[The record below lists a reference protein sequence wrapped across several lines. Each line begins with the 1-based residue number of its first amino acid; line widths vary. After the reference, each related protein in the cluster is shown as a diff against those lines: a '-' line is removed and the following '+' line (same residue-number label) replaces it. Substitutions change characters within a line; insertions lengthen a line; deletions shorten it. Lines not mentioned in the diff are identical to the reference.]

1 VLIRDAEHAG
11 GRIDLRLEGDRIAE
25 IGARLWPR
33 SGEDDFDAR
42 GGALLPGLH
51 DHHLHLLSLAA
62 SLDSIAC
69 GPPDTCDAA
78 ALRSALESAPP
89 EPSWLRGTGYF
100 ESVAGP
106 LDRDVLDRFC
116 PNRPLRIQHRSGSMW
131 FLNSRAIDALHLDS
145 RETPI
150 GVERDGKGMATG
162 RVTRLDAWLREL
174 LPPRA
179 DPDLSRVGQLLA
191 GRGVTGVT
199 DATPTNGRFEF
210 QLFREAQRRDALPQ
224 QLWLMGSTEL
234 SSQAS
239 TESLVIGARK
249 FLLDETALPD
259 LDALAESIREAH
271 MSQRPVAI
279 HSVTRSEILYAL
291 AAIEIAGPLAG
302 DRLEHA
308 SIAPPEA
315 VESARRLALTVVTQP
330 NFVAERGDAY
340 LRNVEASDQAY
351 LYRLGGWLDAGVALG
366 GGTDAPFGLP
376 DPWRAMRAAVERRAP
391 SGELL
396 GASEA
401 ISPERALA
409 LFTTRPGAPGG
420 RPRELRVGAR
430 ADLCLLDVPW
440 SEARQQLDCERIA
453 ATFCGGRLIWRSA
466 DHKQSASFMKVRR
479 GSSA

>member
-1 VLIRDAEHAG
+1 MLIHDAEHAG
-11 GRIDLRLEGDRIAE
+11 RRIDLRLEEDRIAE
-25 IGARLWPR
+25 MGARLSPR
-33 SGEDDFDAR
+33 AGEDQIDAR

-51 DHHLHLLSLAA
+51 DHHLHLLSLDA

-69 GPPDTCDAA
+69 GPPDTRDSA
-78 ALRSALESAPP
+78 ALQAALESAPLQ
-89 EPSWLRGTGYF
+89 PSWLRGTGYF

-106 LDRDVLDRFC
+106 LDRAVLDRFC
-116 PNRPLRIQHRSGSMW
+116 PHRPLRIQHRSGSMW
-131 FLNSRAIDALHLDS
+131 FLNSRAIDALNLDR

-150 GVERDGKGMATG
+150 GVERDVKGKATG
-162 RVTRLDAWLREL
+162 RLFRLDAWLREL

-179 DPDLSRVGQLLA
+179 DLDLSRVGQLLA
-191 GRGVTGVT
+191 ARGVTGVT
-199 DATPTNGRFEF
+199 DATPTNGTAEF
-210 QLFREAQRRDALPQ
+210 RLFQDAQRRGALPQ
-224 QLWLMGSTEL
+224 QLLLMGSPEL
-234 SSQAS
+234 SSQSSA
-239 TESLVIGARK
+239 ESLAIGAQK
-249 FLLDETALPD
+249 FLLDESTLPD
-259 LDALAESIREAH
+259 LDALTESIRKAH

-291 AAIEIAGPLAG
+291 AAIEAAGTLAG

-308 SIAPPEA
+308 SIAPPES

-366 GGTDAPFGLP
+366 GGTDAPFGSP

-391 SGELL
+391 SGAPL

-420 RPRELRVGAR
+420 RPRELCVGAP

-440 SEARQQLDCERIA
+440 NEARQQLDSELVV
-453 ATFCGGRLIWRSA
+453 ATIRGGRLIWRSA
-466 DHKQSASFMKVRR
+466 DH
-479 GSSA
+479 